1 MLITQM
7 TCDVK
12 GGSRVVPD
20 LSIEEAADGRC
31 AILFAEHN
39 DLSFKLDSRPSQT
52 GPFSSR

>member
-1 MLITQM
+1 M

-12 GGSRVVPD
+12 GGSRVAPD

-31 AILFAEHN
+31 AILFAEYN
-39 DLSFKLDSRPSQT
+39 DLSSELDSRPSQT